1 MNARARRERGFSFV
15 ELAIVIMIGGLLL
28 AIGIPAVQQYV
39 ERSRVLQSVVEIGDM
54 SKTIK
59 QFERTTG
66 ALPESLDDA
75 GYGGKLDPWSHPYE
89 YLNLRTSHG
98 NGQARK
104 DKKLK
109 PLNSDFDLYSIGPD
123 GLTNASLGNSRSRDD
138 VVRARDGSFVG
149 TAQEFDP

>member
-59 QFERTTG
+59 QFER
-66 ALPESLDDA
+66 
-75 GYGGKLDPWSHPYE
+75 
-89 YLNLRTSHG
+89 
-98 NGQARK
+98 
-104 DKKLK
+104 
-109 PLNSDFDLYSIGPD
+109 
-123 GLTNASLGNSRSRDD
+123 
-138 VVRARDGSFVG
+138 
-149 TAQEFDP
+149 